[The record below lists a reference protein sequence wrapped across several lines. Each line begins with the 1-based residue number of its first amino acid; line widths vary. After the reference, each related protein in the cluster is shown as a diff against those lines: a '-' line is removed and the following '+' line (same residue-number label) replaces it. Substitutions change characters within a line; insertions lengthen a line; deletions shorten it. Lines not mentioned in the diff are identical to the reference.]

1 MQFGVMFSSDDPRG
15 TSPARRAA
23 EHVERAWCAL
33 EAGFDTL
40 AVAHRYSL
48 GPAVADERGQPL
60 STARFQP
67 LVLLAHVAGQIGDRM
82 NYATQVLVSPGLH
95 PVQLAEDIATLDAL
109 TGGRLRVAIGLGW
122 MPNEF
127 AAFGIDWDSRGQR
140 LDELVILLRM
150 LLTEEVVNFEGEHF
164 TVRNAT
170 MVARCEQSPMPPL
183 WLGASA
189 GPAIRRAARL
199 GDTWAM
205 SAHTPLDQLITQQA
219 GYHAELARLGKPRPA
234 EQPLAR
240 LVYVAKDRKS
250 ALREAEPALAEWYRK
265 RGEWGWSLTN
275 GPHHGGPGDQSL
287 DDIVRAGRWV
297 IGDPDDCIE
306 QISMYRDQLGAD
318 HLIFAMPWPAAAHR
332 QRLETIELLGERVLP
347 AFRAQTAGNDGHTSC
362 NGHTSCK
369 GDKS

>member
-15 TSPARRAA
+15 ASPARRAA
-23 EHVERAWCAL
+23 DHIERARHARD
-33 EAGFDTL
+33 AGFDTL

-48 GPAVADERGQPL
+48 GPAVSDDRGQPL

-67 LVLLAHVAGQIGDRM
+67 LVLLAHVAGQLGDSM

-127 AAFGIDWDSRGQR
+127 AAFGIDWDSRGER
-140 LDELVILLRM
+140 MDELVTLVRM
-150 LLTEEVVNFEGEHF
+150 LLTEEVVNFEGAHF

-170 MVARCEQSPMPPL
+170 MVARCQQSPMPPL

-205 SAHTPLDQLITQQA
+205 SAHTPLDELITQQA

-240 LVYVAKDRKS
+240 LVYVAKDRQS
-250 ALREAEPALAEWYRK
+250 ALREAEPALAQWYRQ
-265 RGEWGWSLTN
+265 RGEWGWSLTS
-275 GPHHGGPGDQSL
+275 GQSDQSL
-287 DDIVRAGRWV
+287 SDIIRAGRWI

-306 QISMYRDQLGAD
+306 QISMYRQELGAD
-318 HLIFAMPWPAAAHR
+318 HLIFAMPWPAAEQR
-332 QRLETIELLGERVLP
+332 KRLETIDLIGERVLP
-347 AFRAQTAGNDGHTSC
+347 AFGNATAA
-362 NGHTSCK
+362 
-369 GDKS
+369 